1 MENWIWVLPEVS
13 GGLRFDEGT
22 VRFLLE
28 LGCVLL
34 GLYICFGG
42 AKSLNACFVTAV
54 GLFAGW
60 GGVLLSKRFPESL
73 VLKLVFFSM
82 FCFFGLCFAF
92 FLDSLWKSVT
102 RGLGALGWFEDRF
115 FWLTAFLGAGV
126 TAATVWER
134 IYRDEFIAI
143 GLFAG
148 LALLGLLWQIS
159 HREKRMTAH
168 TYDDLYRM
176 GGDGRDGH

>member
-13 GGLRFDEGT
+13 GGLRFDEQT

-28 LGCVLL
+28 LGYMLL

-42 AKSLNACFVTAV
+42 AKSLNTCFVTAV
-54 GLFAGW
+54 GLLGGW
-60 GGVLLSKRFPESL
+60 GGVILARRFPESL
-73 VLKLVFFSM
+73 ALKLVFFSM
-82 FCFFGLCFAF
+82 FCFFGLCLAF
-92 FLDSLWKSVT
+92 FVDSLWKKVT
-102 RGLGALGWFEDRF
+102 RGLGALSWLGDHF
-115 FWLTAFLGAGV
+115 FWLTAFLGEGL

-134 IYRDEFIAI
+134 IYRSDTVAV

-148 LALLGLLWQIS
+148 LSLLGLLWQIS
-159 HREKRMTAH
+159 HREKRMTVR

-176 GGDGRDGH
+176 GGDQRDGH